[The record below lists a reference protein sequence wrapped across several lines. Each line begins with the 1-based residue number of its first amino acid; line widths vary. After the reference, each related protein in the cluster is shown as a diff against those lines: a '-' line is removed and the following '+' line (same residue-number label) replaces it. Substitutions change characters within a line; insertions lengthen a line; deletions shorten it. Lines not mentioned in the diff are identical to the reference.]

1 MTYVSVR
8 LQKRFGKNTLK
19 SLEIAHTESMGNVWA
34 SPIAR
39 VRARHQAVAAESV
52 SLAERLL
59 TWGLYTAVAVT
70 LVQTIG
76 DLYDWLATDLRIIL
90 LNADDDRSIYPWIP
104 TTAIFMGAL
113 ALFLQ
118 NQLKPVTGFRRW
130 LPLVLAYLSLDEMV
144 ALHEHVVNLTD
155 WLGIGASHGRL
166 IWPALYM
173 PLMAVTAIAL
183 WRMARDMVPRAERFI
198 RAALVMLATAV
209 VLEIISKFLVD
220 NYPNAYQVEVIV
232 EQNLELAGWT
242 LLGAALLSTFVRR
255 FVRADGASV

>member
-1 MTYVSVR
+1 
-8 LQKRFGKNTLK
+8 
-19 SLEIAHTESMGNVWA
+19 MGNVWA
-34 SPIAR
+34 SRIAR
-39 VRARHQAVAAESV
+39 VRAGHETVAGESV

-70 LVQTIG
+70 LLQTIG

-113 ALFLQ
+113 TLFLQ

-144 ALHEHVVNLTD
+144 GLHEHVVNLTD
-155 WLGIGASHGRL
+155 RLGIGASHGRL

-183 WRMARDMVPRAERFI
+183 WRMARDMAPRAERFI

-220 NYPNAYQVEVIV
+220 DYPNAYQVEVIV

-255 FVRADGASV
+255 FVRADGASA